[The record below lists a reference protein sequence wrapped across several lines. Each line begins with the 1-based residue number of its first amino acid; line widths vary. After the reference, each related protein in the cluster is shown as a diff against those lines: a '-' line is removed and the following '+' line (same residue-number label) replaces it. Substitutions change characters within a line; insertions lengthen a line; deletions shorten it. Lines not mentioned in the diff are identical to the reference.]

1 MFLDE
6 GLSLLRICLKL
17 REQGIKI
24 ARKEPKPSTI
34 SHILKNELYT
44 GTCVVNQFCYNE
56 KGQKLYY
63 TDEDGKRR
71 PLLKP
76 AEQHITINVP
86 PLISRSRWELIQEK
100 IKHNTTKSKRIGK
113 SRDYWLRDS
122 LTCDICGAKLKPH
135 HGSPRKD
142 GIYPRKY
149 GCFWRYATEKELSV
163 HNRERCTLPVVDA
176 DELESLVWSELA
188 SRLSFGFRN
197 TPSQLETII
206 SPEQFD
212 AQLSELETRLAYLD
226 ADEKK
231 LQTRRSRVLA
241 QLDRE
246 DFNQEEFTRML
257 KDCDTELTRI
267 KDRKIEVR
275 TEIDEIQTQKNNVQ
289 ELSNFITQ
297 NKEWLV
303 QIREDLNALNA
314 DDKKRV
320 IESLVPGRITIE
332 TNPDGSW
339 EVGMMRIVFN
349 GNIFKA
355 LADEKKISLDKKDSN
370 PSIRP

>member
-1 MFLDE
+1 
-6 GLSLLRICLKL
+6 
-17 REQGIKI
+17 
-24 ARKEPKPSTI
+24 
-34 SHILKNELYT
+34 
-44 GTCVVNQFCYNE
+44 
-56 KGQKLYY
+56 
-63 TDEDGKRR
+63 
-71 PLLKP
+71 
-76 AEQHITINVP
+76 
-86 PLISRSRWELIQEK
+86 
-100 IKHNTTKSKRIGK
+100 
-113 SRDYWLRDS
+113 
-122 LTCDICGAKLKPH
+122 
-135 HGSPRKD
+135 
-142 GIYPRKY
+142 
-149 GCFWRYATEKELSV
+149 
-163 HNRERCTLPVVDA
+163 VVDA